1 MWSKGAVVVV
11 KKGDPEFADAIEKGV
26 TANKMVPKKDM
37 EETERENAFM
47 KKRYKE
53 SLENDIAT
61 AQIQYGHNWVTPTW
75 LKPLAGL
82 WALIVYGISV
92 FVDKFMTI
100 KEWDE

>member
-11 KKGDPEFADAIEKGV
+11 KKGDPVIADAIEKGV
-26 TANKMVPKKDM
+26 TANKMVPKKDV

-47 KKRYKE
+47 KKRYRE
-53 SLENDIAT
+53 SLENDIAD
-61 AQIQYGHNWVTPTW
+61 AELQYGYNRVTPRW
-75 LKPLAGL
+75 LKPIAGL